1 MVSLLFHRP
10 SSPDLRDPQSG
21 LFLTFYAIVFVSG
34 FRRYAE
40 DLEMMLGKK
49 PNIWFRICW
58 MVITPAVLF
67 VSLNFQFMHKTKMWC
82 NSQM

>member
-1 MVSLLFHRP
+1 MVSLLFQRP

-49 PNIWFRICW
+49 QTSGSGSAGWLLLRLYF
-58 MVITPAVLF
+58 
-67 VSLNFQFMHKTKMWC
+67 S
-82 NSQM
+82 